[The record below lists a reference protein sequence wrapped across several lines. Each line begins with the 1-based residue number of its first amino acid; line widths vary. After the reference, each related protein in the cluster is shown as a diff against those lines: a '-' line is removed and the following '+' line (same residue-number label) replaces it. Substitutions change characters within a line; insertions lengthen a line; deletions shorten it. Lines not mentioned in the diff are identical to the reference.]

1 MTSPGTAT
9 APEQTYPLST
19 RVAVEALGSFF
30 VVFAGLATALFN
42 STGSAS
48 AVGFAYGLALLA
60 VIVAFGHISGGY
72 FNPAFALGMAVA
84 GRIKWLAAVL
94 FMVAQTVG
102 ALLSAVVIYAIMKVM
117 PAGSTP
123 ELPKL
128 FGSLANGFDAHSP
141 SQVPMVGVLIVDV
154 VATAV
159 IVGIILAATS
169 ARNKNVLAPV
179 AIGLS
184 FAVALTVTM
193 PLSNGS
199 LNPARATSVIFLA
212 EPWAMGQVWLFWLAP
227 LFGAALAAAVYRTFQ
242 PVPVAALDA
251 GDADAATVVG
261 KAPAVVQD
269 QDDAQDDGALP
280 KPVPAA
286 EASEDEGRD
295 DAQDFF
301 DSPKK

>member
-1 MTSPGTAT
+1 MTTPGTAT
-9 APEQTYPLST
+9 APVQTYPLGT

-42 STGSAS
+42 SSGSAS
-48 AVGFAYGLALLA
+48 TVGFAYGLALLA

-72 FNPAFALGMAVA
+72 FNPAFSLGMAVA

-94 FMVAQTVG
+94 YMVAQAVG
-102 ALLSAVVIYAIMKVM
+102 GMIAAVVIYALIKVL

-123 ELPKL
+123 AISKL
-128 FGSLANGFDAHSP
+128 FGSLANGFDSHSP

-169 ARNKNVLAPV
+169 ARNKTVLAPI
-179 AIGLS
+179 AIGLA
-184 FAVALTVTM
+184 FAVAVTVTM

-199 LNPARATSVIFLA
+199 LNPARSIAVVFLA
-212 EPWAMGQVWLFWLAP
+212 DSWALGQLWLFWLAP
-227 LFGAALAAAVYRTFQ
+227 LFGAALAAAIYRSFQ
-242 PVPVAALDA
+242 PAVHAVVELDDAVAADA
-251 GDADAATVVG
+251 ET
-261 KAPAVVQD
+261 PAVEE
-269 QDDAQDDGALP
+269 AEDDGALP

-286 EASEDEGRD
+286 KSHQVSESGAGKD
-295 DAQDFF
+295 DAQEFF
-301 DSPKK
+301 DKPQK